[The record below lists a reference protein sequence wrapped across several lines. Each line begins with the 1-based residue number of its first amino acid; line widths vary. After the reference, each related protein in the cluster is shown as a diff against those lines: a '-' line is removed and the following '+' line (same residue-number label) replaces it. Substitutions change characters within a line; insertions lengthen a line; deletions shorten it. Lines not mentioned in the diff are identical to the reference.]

1 MRATLIVPTLNE
13 AESIGH
19 VLTAFRT
26 AVTEANPRLFPD
38 DPIDWEVLVV
48 DGASTDGTAEIARGL
63 GARVLTETRKGYGR
77 AYRTGFGAATGEIIA
92 TMDGDATYPA
102 DELPVFVRKLL
113 DEDLDFVSGD
123 RLTRLDRR
131 SMTTE
136 HRLGNWVLNAFL
148 NTTYAHYLHGVD
160 GRAIRDSQSGMWVF
174 RRALLPKLSLTQDGM
189 PLSEEIKI
197 EAVTRGYRFQEV
209 PIRYAERWGG
219 PPKLSSYR
227 DGRRNIM
234 FLFRKR
240 FEVARLNR
248 LGELPAATRVAAKRV
263 PRDG

>member
-13 AESIGH
+13 AESIGR
-19 VLTAFRT
+19 VLTAFRD
-26 AVTEANPRLFPD
+26 AAAEANPRLFPD

-63 GARVLTETRKGYGR
+63 GATVLTERRKGYGR
-77 AYRTGFGAATGEIIA
+77 AYRTGFEAATGEIVA

-102 DELPVFVRKLL
+102 DQVPVFVRRLI

-123 RLTRLDRR
+123 RLEWLDRR

-136 HRLGNWVLNAFL
+136 HRLGNWLLNQFL
-148 NTTYAHYLHGVD
+148 NTTYAHYLRGVR
-160 GRAIRDSQSGMWVF
+160 GGLVRDSQSGMWVF
-174 RRALLPKLSLTQDGM
+174 RRALLPKLTLTQDGM

-197 EAVTRGYRFQEV
+197 EVVTRGYRFLEV

-227 DGRRNIM
+227 DGRSNLM

-248 LGELPAATRVAAKRV
+248 LGELPRATRVAAKRV